1 MKKVIFAVLILF
13 YSSFLMAQNVS
24 EAEKLV
30 EYGVA
35 LHDKGDY
42 MGALSKYNEAL
53 IADKDNLSALAEKAY
68 SFMALERFE
77 DVIETCQ
84 LAVEK
89 HKGDENLKS
98 VYVTY
103 GTAYDYLKKTVKA
116 IEIYD
121 EGINLFPDFYMLH
134 FNKGISLAGLEKLDE
149 AILEFQQSVKLN
161 PKHPG
166 SHNALAAMLMY
177 QNKKIPSI
185 MAFCRFLV
193 LEPTG
198 KRAISNLK
206 NMTHLVVGN
215 IEKTGKNTIS
225 INIDSSALK
234 DTTEDGKPND
244 NNFSGVE
251 IFMSLTSAL
260 DFDKK
265 NSNKSEVERFIE
277 KANMMFSLLD
287 NSKNE
292 HTGFYWDYYAPYFA
306 EMKVKGHVETFAHI
320 AFASSEDKK
329 VEKWIKKHPKE
340 IEAFY
345 KWSESFEWA
354 KI

>member
-1 MKKVIFAVLILF
+1 MKKVVFAVIILF
-13 YSSFLMAQNVS
+13 YGSFLMAQNVS

-42 MGALSKYNEAL
+42 LGALSKYNEAL
-53 IADKDNLSALAEKAY
+53 VADKDNLSALAEKAY
-68 SFMALERFE
+68 SYMALERFE

-98 VYVTY
+98 VFVTY
-103 GTAYDYLKKTVKA
+103 GTACDYLKKTEKA

-121 EGINLFPDFYMLH
+121 EGIKLFPGYYMLH

-149 AILEFQQSVKLN
+149 AILEFQQSLKSN

-166 SHNALAAMLMY
+166 SHNALATMLMY
-177 QNKKIPSI
+177 KKNKIASI
-185 MAFCRFLV
+185 LAFSRFLI

-198 KRAISNLK
+198 KRAVSNLK
-206 NMTHLVVGN
+206 NVNRLLTGN
-215 IEKTGKNTIS
+215 AEKTGKKSITINLDPS
-225 INIDSSALK
+225 LLS
-234 DTTEDGKPND
+234 DTTDDGKQKND
-244 NNFSGVE
+244 NFATIELIMV
-251 IFMSLTSAL
+251 MTSAL

-265 NSNKSEVERFIE
+265 NSKKSEVERFMD
-277 KANMMFSLLD
+277 KANMIFGSLND
-287 NSKNE
+287 PENE
-292 HTGFYWDYYAPYFA
+292 HTGFYWKYYAPYFA
-306 EMKVKGHVETFAHI
+306 ELKDKGHVETFAYI
-320 AFASSEDKK
+320 IFATSEDKK
-329 VEKWIKKHPKE
+329 VGKWIKKHPKE

-354 KI
+354 NI